1 MGKIYCVMGK
11 SSSGKDTVY
20 KKLKEQYKEFRL
32 IVPYTTRP
40 IREGEKD
47 GVEYYFVDPEQFRAM
62 KEDGKVIESRS
73 YNTKCGIWTYF
84 TADDGQ
90 INLSAADYL
99 LIGTLVSYQA
109 LREYFGE
116 EAIVPVYLEVED
128 GLRLA
133 RALERERRQEK
144 PKYAEMCRRFLA
156 DEEDF
161 SEENLIKSGITER
174 FGNEDFTECL
184 NKIQRYIEEI
194 RYILSVFMRFHSF
207 VIPFNLKL

>member
-90 INLSAADYL
+90 IDLSAADYL

-144 PKYAEMCRRFLA
+144 PKYAETCRRFLA
-156 DEEDF
+156 DEEAF

-184 NKIQRYIEEI
+184 NKIQRYIEE
-194 RYILSVFMRFHSF
+194 RR
-207 VIPFNLKL
+207 

>member
-1 MGKIYCVMGK
+1 MGIIYCVMGK

-90 INLSAADYL
+90 IDLSAADYL

-194 RYILSVFMRFHSF
+194 R
-207 VIPFNLKL
+207 

>member
-90 INLSAADYL
+90 IDLSAADYL

-116 EAIVPVYLEVED
+116 EAIMPVYLEVED

-194 RYILSVFMRFHSF
+194 R
-207 VIPFNLKL
+207 

>member
-47 GVEYYFVDPEQFRAM
+47 GVEYYFVSEDRFCEM
-62 KEDGKVIESRS
+62 KESKKVIEARS

-90 INLSAADYL
+90 IDLSAADYL

-194 RYILSVFMRFHSF
+194 R
-207 VIPFNLKL
+207 

>member
-90 INLSAADYL
+90 IDLSAADYL

-133 RALERERRQEK
+133 RALEREPRQEK
-144 PKYAEMCRRFLA
+144 PKYEEMCRRFLA

-194 RYILSVFMRFHSF
+194 R
-207 VIPFNLKL
+207 

>member
-90 INLSAADYL
+90 IDLSAADYL

-144 PKYAEMCRRFLA
+144 PKYAEVCRRFLA

-194 RYILSVFMRFHSF
+194 R
-207 VIPFNLKL
+207 

>member
-47 GVEYYFVDPEQFRAM
+47 GVEYYFVREDRFCEM
-62 KEDGKVIESRS
+62 KESKKVIEARS

-90 INLSAADYL
+90 IDLNASDYL
-99 LIGTLVSYQA
+99 LIGTLVSYRA
-109 LREYFGE
+109 LRKYFGE
-116 EAIVPVYLEVED
+116 SYIVPIYLEVED
-128 GLRLA
+128 GLRLV
-133 RALERERRQEK
+133 RALERERRQDE

-174 FGNEDFTECL
+174 FCNEDLAACL
-184 NKIQRYIEEI
+184 DKIRTYIGKN
-194 RYILSVFMRFHSF
+194 R
-207 VIPFNLKL
+207 

>member
-90 INLSAADYL
+90 IDLSAADYL

-144 PKYAEMCRRFLA
+144 PKYAEMGRRFLA

-194 RYILSVFMRFHSF
+194 R
-207 VIPFNLKL
+207 

>member
-90 INLSAADYL
+90 IDLSAADYL

-133 RALERERRQEK
+133 RALTQVNNVAKAYINDENFGSLGNDLSMWKFYNLLTGANKSSYIDSFLDRAYNATELATGICSALHGDD
-144 PKYAEMCRRFLA
+144 KYQWFL
-156 DEEDF
+156 
-161 SEENLIKSGITER
+161 S
-174 FGNEDFTECL
+174 
-184 NKIQRYIEEI
+184 
-194 RYILSVFMRFHSF
+194 
-207 VIPFNLKL
+207 

>member
-90 INLSAADYL
+90 IDLSAADYL

-144 PKYAEMCRRFLA
+144 PKYAEICRRFLA

-194 RYILSVFMRFHSF
+194 R
-207 VIPFNLKL
+207 

>member
-90 INLSAADYL
+90 IDLSAADYL

-116 EAIVPVYLEVED
+116 EAIVPVYLEVEA

-194 RYILSVFMRFHSF
+194 R
-207 VIPFNLKL
+207 

>member
-90 INLSAADYL
+90 IDLSAADYL

-156 DEEDF
+156 DDEDF

-194 RYILSVFMRFHSF
+194 R
-207 VIPFNLKL
+207 

>member
-90 INLSAADYL
+90 IDLSAADYL

-133 RALERERRQEK
+133 RALERERRQGK
-144 PKYAEMCRRFLA
+144 PKQAEMCRRFLA

-194 RYILSVFMRFHSF
+194 R
-207 VIPFNLKL
+207 

>member
-90 INLSAADYL
+90 IDLSAADYL

-161 SEENLIKSGITER
+161 SEENLIKSGSKETV
-174 FGNEDFTECL
+174 GNEEFTACL

-194 RYILSVFMRFHSF
+194 R
-207 VIPFNLKL
+207 

>member
-90 INLSAADYL
+90 IDLSAADYL

-116 EAIVPVYLEVED
+116 SYIVPIYLEVED
-128 GLRLA
+128 GLRLV
-133 RALERERRQEK
+133 RALERERRQDE

-174 FGNEDFTECL
+174 FCNEDLAACL
-184 NKIQRYIEEI
+184 DKIRTYIGKN
-194 RYILSVFMRFHSF
+194 R
-207 VIPFNLKL
+207 

>member
-90 INLSAADYL
+90 IDLSAADYL
-99 LIGTLVSYQA
+99 LIGTPVSYQA

-194 RYILSVFMRFHSF
+194 R
-207 VIPFNLKL
+207 

>member
-20 KKLKEQYKEFRL
+20 KKLKEQYKEVRL

-47 GVEYYFVDPEQFRAM
+47 GVEYYFVSEDRFCEM
-62 KEDGKVIESRS
+62 KESKKVIEARS

-90 INLSAADYL
+90 IDLSAADYL

-194 RYILSVFMRFHSF
+194 R
-207 VIPFNLKL
+207 

>member
-90 INLSAADYL
+90 IDLSAADYL

-116 EAIVPVYLEVED
+116 EYIVPIYLEVED
-128 GLRLA
+128 GLRLV

-194 RYILSVFMRFHSF
+194 R
-207 VIPFNLKL
+207 

>member
-84 TADDGQ
+84 TAVDGQ
-90 INLSAADYL
+90 IDLSAADYL

-194 RYILSVFMRFHSF
+194 R
-207 VIPFNLKL
+207 

>member
-90 INLSAADYL
+90 IDLSAADYL

-184 NKIQRYIEEI
+184 NKIQRYIEE
-194 RYILSVFMRFHSF
+194 RR
-207 VIPFNLKL
+207 

>member
-47 GVEYYFVDPEQFRAM
+47 GVDYYFVDPEQFRAM

-90 INLSAADYL
+90 IDLSAADYL

-194 RYILSVFMRFHSF
+194 R
-207 VIPFNLKL
+207 

>member
-20 KKLKEQYKEFRL
+20 KKLKEKYKDFRL
-32 IVPYTTRP
+32 IFPYTTRP

-90 INLSAADYL
+90 IDLSAADYL

-194 RYILSVFMRFHSF
+194 R
-207 VIPFNLKL
+207 